1 MYLVNLPSRATGSA
15 PFLLRKKDKADAA
28 RVPQLFPRAT
38 EKLRLALYGGLIL
51 CDLSCITIA
60 FLMAGAVRLGSP
72 LEQQAVLSLA
82 IVLPTFLAVAVNNQA
97 YSLKALQRPGFGA
110 IKAVEALCSA
120 IAVAIALLFFLK
132 ISVQFSRIIFAIG
145 TICAL
150 ALTVAFRRFVG
161 KRTGRRYGWT
171 FANELV
177 IADGVEVE
185 PAPGNKVV
193 YADELGIEP
202 RTDDPLALDR
212 LGTLLNNCDRVV
224 VACSPGRVAAWT
236 HTLKGTAHNV
246 EIFMPELTKIGA
258 IGLGSFGDEKTLLVN
273 CGPLRLRDRMLKRAV
288 DIVGSSLALIFLAPL
303 MVLIAAAIAVES
315 PGPIFFL
322 QKRVGQN
329 NRIFK
334 LLKFRSMRLECTD
347 AGGKTST
354 CANDDRLTRVGQ
366 FIRSTSIDELPQL
379 FNVLLGHMSI
389 VGPRPHALESTA
401 ENQLFWQIQANY
413 FDRHAIKPGITGLAQ
428 VRGFRGATVHRKDLV
443 DRLSADLE
451 YVAGWSIWRDL
462 KIIAG
467 TFRVVVHPNAY

>member
-15 PFLLRKKDKADAA
+15 PFLLRKRGKADAVG
-28 RVPQLFPRAT
+28 VPQPFPHAT
-38 EKLRLALYGGLIL
+38 EKLRLALYAGLL
-51 CDLSCITIA
+51 VTDLACIATA
-60 FLMAGAVRLGSP
+60 FLVAGMIRLGSP
-72 LEQQAVLSLA
+72 LEQQALLSLA
-82 IVLPTFLAVAVNNQA
+82 IVLPTFLTVAINNQA
-97 YSLKALQRPGFGA
+97 YSLKALQKPSFGA

-145 TICAL
+145 TIF
-150 ALTVAFRRFVG
+150 ALTLTAGCRMVMG
-161 KRTGRRYGWT
+161 KRTARRYGRS

-177 IADGVEVE
+177 ITDGVEIQ
-185 PAPGNKVV
+185 ASPGTKVV
-193 YADELGIEP
+193 DANAFNIEP

-212 LGTLLNNCDRVV
+212 LGTLLHNCDRVV
-224 VACSPGRVAAWT
+224 VACSPARVGEWT
-236 HTLKGTAHNV
+236 RALKGTAHNV
-246 EIFMPELTKIGA
+246 EIFMPELTRVGA
-258 IGLGSFGDEKTLLVN
+258 IALGTFGDEKTLVVN
-273 CGPLRLRDRMLKRAV
+273 CGPLRLRDRIVKRAI

-303 MVLIAAAIAVES
+303 MILVATAIAIES
-315 PGPIFFL
+315 PGPVLFA

-334 LLKFRSMRLECTD
+334 LLKFRSMRLECSD
-347 AGGKTST
+347 ANGKVSA
-354 CANDDRLTRVGQ
+354 CANDDRLTRVGR
-366 FIRSTSIDELPQL
+366 FIRCTSIDELPQL
-379 FNVLLGHMSI
+379 LNVLVGHMSI

-401 ENQLFWQIQANY
+401 ENELFWHIEANY